1 MKLASYI
8 ADGKPAFGLVTDIGV
23 ITLSD
28 RLGDRSFTLREAL
41 QQEGVLDE
49 MLKLA
54 KGAEPDLRLD
64 QIKFLPVITDPAKI
78 LCVGINYRSHAA
90 EHGHA
95 VLEKPN
101 IFTKFTDCLCGH
113 EGEIIRP
120 RASTQLDFEG
130 ELAVVIGKPGR
141 AIPAAEALSHVA
153 GYACFCDGSVRDFI
167 KLSLI
172 TGKNFPSTSPLGPW
186 MATADEIP
194 DPSRLTLTTRL
205 NGAQMQHSGTD
216 MMMHDVPALI
226 AYCSTFT
233 ALSPGDII
241 ATGTPEG
248 IGARRNPPVWM
259 KAGDVL
265 EVEISKIGTL
275 RAHVVDER

>member
-8 ADGKPAFGLVTDIGV
+8 ADGKPAFGVVTDIGV

-28 RLGDRSFTLREAL
+28 RLGNRTFTLREAL
-41 QQEGVLDE
+41 QEEGVIDE

-54 KGAEPDLRLD
+54 KGAEPDLRLE

-90 EHGHA
+90 EHGHG

-130 ELAVVIGKPGR
+130 ELAVVIGKAGR
-141 AIPAAEALSHVA
+141 AIAAPDELAHGA
-153 GYACFCDGSVRDFI
+153 GYACLRDCSVRDF
-167 KLSLI
+167 S
-172 TGKNFPSTSPLGPW
+172 
-186 MATADEIP
+186 
-194 DPSRLTLTTRL
+194 
-205 NGAQMQHSGTD
+205 
-216 MMMHDVPALI
+216 
-226 AYCSTFT
+226 
-233 ALSPGDII
+233 
-241 ATGTPEG
+241 
-248 IGARRNPPVWM
+248 
-259 KAGDVL
+259 
-265 EVEISKIGTL
+265 
-275 RAHVVDER
+275 